1 MTSQPDLPLD
11 PVAVS
16 VHLGE
21 VPEAPRHWESDVIL
35 RDGSTAHIRPITAD
49 DAELLVDFYARV
61 SDESKYYRFFS
72 PMPRLSER
80 DVARFTQVDHVQ
92 RVALVL
98 ILQGRMIAVGRFDV
112 VRDGEAEV
120 AFLVEDAHQGRGI
133 AQLLLEHLAQA
144 AREREI
150 DKFVAEVLPDNT
162 RMIQIFREA
171 GYRVASGYEDGVLAL
186 EFPID
191 PTDTAIGI
199 MQGREHRA
207 ESASIHRFFN
217 PTSVAIIGASRRQ
230 DTIGQALVRNLVNG
244 DFTGRVYVVNPSA
257 AAVSGMPAYKTVSE
271 IPGDVDVAIV
281 AVPAEAVQ
289 DVVLEC
295 AAKGVHGLV
304 VISSGFAETGEEGR
318 HRQRRLVGL
327 SRSYGLRLIGPNAL
341 GIINTDPS
349 ISINASLSGLMP
361 PRGRAGFFC
370 QSGALG
376 SAILEK
382 VNNRGLGLSTFV
394 SAGNRAD
401 VSGNDLLQY
410 WEEDEATEVVMMYLE
425 SIGNPRKFSRIAR
438 RVSLRKPI
446 IAVRSGRTTQG
457 VPMGHAVRKIQA
469 PPQAVDAMFRQ
480 AGVIQVDT
488 LEDMFD
494 VAQLVAHQ
502 PLPRG
507 RRVAIVGNSD
517 ALGLLAA
524 DAAAAVGLVV
534 NKAVA
539 LDAEPTPE
547 DFEDALDDA
556 IDDPEIDAV
565 VAVYIPP
572 LNVSGEDIANVLA
585 AVGEQSDKP
594 LVSTFLGA
602 EGVPELLRVPDVAG
616 STAGRG
622 SVPSYP
628 AVESAVRALARV
640 VDYAVWLRTPGGAP
654 VEPSE
659 AAADEAGPDR
669 AKHLVNRLLL
679 EHPDGVE
686 LEQGELSELLACY
699 GIELWSTHPVS
710 TLREAQ
716 AAGKRLGWDVVLKA
730 TAEHLRE
737 RPDLAHVWRNVDTTA
752 EMRDAWNTL
761 RDVVGSPEQA
771 GFVVQKNA
779 RPGVPI
785 AIRSMED
792 PLFGP
797 VVSFG
802 ISGPII
808 ELLADR
814 SYRIPP
820 LGERDAASMVREVKS
835 SPMLF
840 GYRGS
845 EVVDV
850 SEVERLIRQ
859 VARLQNDLPHVSS
872 LDLSLVLAGAHGSAV
887 LGAGARLD
895 PVSDARSDWF
905 VRRMPSA
912 PGDTI
917 PD

>member
-1 MTSQPDLPLD
+1 MSAPADTVLGVGGPDQTT
-11 PVAVS
+11 ARTA
-16 VHLGE
+16 
-21 VPEAPRHWESDVIL
+21 PEHWTSDVLL
-35 RDGSTAHIRPITAD
+35 RDGRTAHIRPIQPVDAD
-49 DAELLVDFYARV
+49 LLREFYARV
-61 SDESKYYRFFS
+61 SDRSKYYRFFS
-72 PMPRLSER
+72 PMPRLSDR
-80 DVARFTQVDHVQ
+80 DVKRFTQVDHHD
-92 RVALVL
+92 RVAFVL
-98 ILQGRMIAVGRFDV
+98 TLQGRMIAVGRYDV
-112 VRDGEAEV
+112 VRAGEAEV
-120 AFLVEDAHQGRGI
+120 AFLVEDQHQGRGI
-133 AQLLLEHLAQA
+133 AQVLLEHLAQA
-144 AREREI
+144 ARERGI
-150 DKFVAEVLPDNT
+150 HKFVAEVLPDNQ
-162 RMIQIFREA
+162 RMIQTFRDA
-171 GYRVASGYEDGVLAL
+171 GYRVVSAYDEGVLQL
-186 EFPID
+186 EFPIE

-199 MQGREHRA
+199 MQGREHVA
-207 ESASIHRFFN
+207 EAASIHRFFN
-217 PTSVAIIGASRRQ
+217 PRSVAVIGASRRQ
-230 DTIGQALVRNLVNG
+230 DTIGQALVRNLVTG
-244 DFTGRVYVVNPSA
+244 DFTGRVYAVNPTA
-257 AAVSGMPAYKTVSE
+257 RAVSGLPTYPSVGDIE
-271 IPGDVDVAIV
+271 DDVDVAIV
-281 AVPAEAVQ
+281 AVPADAVE
-289 DVVLEC
+289 DVVLDC

-318 HRQRRLVGL
+318 QRQRRLVGL

-341 GIINTDPS
+341 GIINTHPDVK
-349 ISINASLSGLMP
+349 INASLAGLMP

-410 WEEDEATEVVMMYLE
+410 WEEDESTEVVMMYLE

-438 RVSLRKPI
+438 RVSLRKPV

-457 VPMGHAVRKIQA
+457 VPMGHAVRKIAA

-488 LEDMFD
+488 LDDMFD
-494 VAQLVAHQ
+494 VAQLAAHQ

-534 NKAVA
+534 NKQVA
-539 LDAEPTPE
+539 LSAEPSPE

-556 IDDPEIDAV
+556 IDDPDVDAV

-572 LNVSGEDIANVLA
+572 IDVGSAAIANVLA

-602 EGVPELLRVPDVAG
+602 EGVPELLRVPDLAG

-628 AVESAVRALARV
+628 AVEAAVRALARV
-640 VDYAVWLRTPGGAP
+640 VDYAVWLRTPDGRAP
-654 VEPSE
+654 DPDTVDV
-659 AAADEAGPDR
+659 AAAQGIVH
-669 AKHLVNRLLL
+669 KVLSTY
-679 EHPDGVE
+679 PDGHD
-686 LEQGELSELLACY
+686 LGTADLTALLAAY
-699 GIELWSTHPVS
+699 GIDLWESRPVR
-710 TLREAQ
+710 TLRDAQ
-716 AAGKRLGWDVVLKA
+716 RAGKELGWDVVLKA

-737 RPDLAHVWRNVDTTA
+737 RPDQAHVVRSIDDEP
-752 EMRDAWNTL
+752 EMREAWKDL
-761 RDVVGSPEQA
+761 SRVIDDPERA
-771 GFVVQKNA
+771 AFVVQKSA
-779 RPGVPI
+779 APGVPV
-785 AIRSMED
+785 AIRSLED

-808 ELLADR
+808 ELLADV

-820 LGERDAASMVREVKS
+820 LYQHDAASMVREIKS
-835 SPMLF
+835 APMLF

-845 EVVDV
+845 EVVDIE
-850 SEVERLIRQ
+850 EVERLIQR
-859 VARLQNDLPHVSS
+859 VAQLQNDIPQVRS
-872 LDLSLVLAGAHGSAV
+872 LELGLVLAGAHGSTV
-887 LGAGARLD
+887 LNASARIEPVAD
-895 PVSDARSDWF
+895 PRSDWF
-905 VRRMPSA
+905 VRRLPSH

-917 PD
+917 PT